1 MIPTT
6 RAASSVN
13 AALGQEMMPPA
24 SAGERNCQLDRC
36 VAGGRCQ
43 KIVATTAATARDQ
56 SQAAVAIRFAATGL
70 DTTAQY
76 AMARPRSTPIT
87 AYPPAIVWGE
97 KVSVRTAARAG
108 SAISATVS
116 RAPTAADAAS
126 AKRQGPPVP
135 RPSRPA
141 MTAPNTVAL
150 AAIQV
155 AQPRLPSQTLSSAG
169 TAGHT
174 TTPRP

>member
-1 MIPTT
+1 M
-6 RAASSVN
+6 
-13 AALGQEMMPPA
+13 
-24 SAGERNCQLDRC
+24 
-36 VAGGRCQ
+36 
-43 KIVATTAATARDQ
+43 
-56 SQAAVAIRFAATGL
+56 
-70 DTTAQY
+70 
-76 AMARPRSTPIT
+76 PIT
-87 AYPPAIVWGE
+87 AYPPAIVCGA
-97 KVSVRTAARAG
+97 KVSVRTADLAG

-126 AKRQGPPVP
+126 AKRQGPPAT

-141 MTAPNTVAL
+141 MTAPKTVAL

-169 TAGHT
+169 TAGHS